1 MMATMATDILL
12 RHDEVMELLRQTG
25 ALREG
30 HFALPI
36 GMHTNHFIQMPLA
49 LRYYR
54 VAKIL
59 CVGLSR
65 LLRGCREV
73 ATALPHVC
81 VIAPPSGGIPV
92 AFGVG
97 EVLQAEQI
105 LWAEQAEGRRY
116 QFHQYMGIAAGDKCI
131 LVDDIVHTGDT
142 LRAMVELIHESG
154 GEVIAVGV
162 LVSQRLADVNLG
174 DIPFFSVVQIQTDH
188 YPADACQLC
197 RMNVPLAEV
206 HDWV

>member
-1 MMATMATDILL
+1 MAAMATDILL
-12 RHDEVMELLRQTG
+12 GHDDVMTLLRQTG
-25 ALREG
+25 AFREG

-36 GMHTNHFIQMPLA
+36 DIHTNHFIQMPLA

-54 VAKIL
+54 MAKVL

-73 ATALPHVC
+73 ATALPRAC

-92 AFGVG
+92 AYGVG

-105 LWAEQAEGRRY
+105 LWVEREEQRGY
-116 QFHQYMGIAAGDKCI
+116 QFHQYMGINRGDKCI
-131 LVDDIVHTGDT
+131 LVDDIVHTGET
-142 LRAMVELIHESG
+142 LRSMVDLIRDSG

-162 LVSQRLADVNLG
+162 LVSQRLADVDLG

-188 YPADACQLC
+188 YPADACRLC
-197 RMNVPLAEV
+197 QMNVPLAQV

>member
-1 MMATMATDILL
+1 MTDILL
-12 RHDEVMELLRQTG
+12 SPDEALNALRQTG

-36 GMHTNHFIQMPLA
+36 GLHTNHFIQMPLA
-49 LRYYR
+49 LQHYR

-73 ATALPHVC
+73 ATAPPHC
-81 VIAPPSGGIPV
+81 SIIAPPSGGIPV

-97 EVLQAEQI
+97 EVLQAERI
-105 LWAEQAEGRRY
+105 FWAEQNREGY
-116 QFHQYMGIAAGDKCI
+116 YFHQYMGVKEGDKCI

-142 LRAMVELIHESG
+142 LRAMIDFIQGAG
-154 GEVIAVGV
+154 GDVIAAGV
-162 LVSQRLADVNLG
+162 LVAQRFSEIDLG
-174 DIPFFSVVQIQTDH
+174 GIPFFSVIQIETLQ
-188 YPADACQLC
+188 YPADDCALC
-197 RMNVPLAEV
+197 DAKVPLDEV